1 MDNTELKAESNM
13 ANEPNLA
20 DDPKDKASD
29 KVSGGGGVIEAAI
42 DGIVDI
48 LDAII

>member
-1 MDNTELKAESNM
+1 MDNTEFKAESNM
-13 ANEPNLA
+13 ANEPDIA

-29 KVSGGGGVIEAAI
+29 KASGGGGVIEAAI
-42 DGIVDI
+42 EGIVDI